1 MRESIEEV
9 IEKYALQNAIKY
21 DSTPLADAVM
31 GKVLSECPQLRTKT
45 SEIIPLIQGL
55 IERINSMT
63 SAERLARLQQI
74 APELML
80 PKKKER
86 VRGLPPLEVLEVG
99 ERVKMRI
106 APNPNGPP
114 TLGTARGVVINH
126 EYAQMYSGKFILR
139 FDDTDPKIKRPMLE
153 AYGWY
158 EEDCEWLGA
167 KPDEIVIASDRI
179 DEYYQYAEK
188 LIKMGKAY
196 VCFCDRDE
204 FKIFKDSM
212 RACPHREQDVNVNL
226 KYWKKMLAGKYGE
239 REAVLRI
246 KTNIR
251 DKDPALRDWVALRIV
266 KESHPRT
273 GRKYD
278 VWPMLD
284 FESAM
289 EDHLLGITHIIR
301 GKDLIDSGRRQKF
314 IYDYFGW
321 KYPNTSHWGRIK
333 IHEFGKFSTSEIKR
347 GIDDGEYKGW
357 DDPCLPTVRAL
368 RRRGIQAEAIRNFM
382 IDLGVSETDI
392 AVSMDTLYAENRK
405 IVDPIANRYFFVWN
419 PTRLDITNTMPT
431 VAKAPL
437 HPIDCRGFRE
447 ILVQEEVFLCKDDM
461 QGIKKG
467 DKLRLKDLYNI
478 QITSLCPLSAKYIGN
493 DLGIT
498 KRGAAIIHWCPPE
511 GVKVKV
517 ICPDKEY
524 NGIGES
530 GISSELGK
538 VVQFERFGFVR
549 IDSIDDEIFAY
560 FAHK

>member
-21 DSTPLADAVM
+21 DSTPIADAVM
-31 GKVLSECPQLRTKT
+31 GKVLSECPWLRTKT

-63 SAERLARLQQI
+63 PADRLARLQQI
-74 APELML
+74 APELIL

-86 VRGLPPLEVLEVG
+86 VRGLPPLEVG

-114 TLGTARGVVINH
+114 TLGTARGVIVNH
-126 EYAQMYSGKFILR
+126 EYAQMYNGKFILR

-158 EEDCEWLGA
+158 KEDCEWLGA
-167 KPDEIVIASDRI
+167 KPDETVIASDRI
-179 DEYYQYAEK
+179 DKYYKYAKK

-196 VCFCDRDE
+196 VCFCGRDE

-212 RACPHREQDVNVNL
+212 RACPHREQEVDVNL
-226 KYWKKMLAGKYGE
+226 KYWKKMLAGRYDEG
-239 REAVLRI
+239 EAVLRI
-246 KTNIR
+246 KTNIQH
-251 DKDPALRDWVALRIV
+251 KDPALRDWVALRIIK
-266 KESHPRT
+266 KEHPRA

-301 GKDLIDSGRRQKF
+301 GKDLMDSERRQKF
-314 IYDYFGW
+314 VYDYFGW

-333 IHEFGKFSTSEIKR
+333 IHEFGKFSTSEIKKA
-347 GIDDGEYKGW
+347 IDEGEYSGW

-392 AVSMDTLYAENRK
+392 AVSTDTLYAENRK

-419 PTRLDITNTMPT
+419 PTLLEIKNTMPT

-437 HPIDCRGFRE
+437 HPTYCRGFRE
-447 ILVQEEVFLCKDDM
+447 ILVQEQVFVCKDDI

-467 DKLRLKDLYNI
+467 DNLRLKDLYNI
-478 QITSLCPLSAKYIGN
+478 QITSLSPLSAKYIGN
-493 DLGIT
+493 DLDIT
-498 KRGAAIIHWCPPE
+498 KQGSAIIHWCPPG

-517 ICPDKEY
+517 ICPHKEY
-524 NGIGES
+524 NGIGER
-530 GISSELGK
+530 GIISELGK
-538 VVQFERFGFVR
+538 VVQFERFGFVM
-549 IDSIDDEIFAY
+549 IDSIDDEIIAY

>member
-21 DSTPLADAVM
+21 GSTPLADAVM
-31 GKVLSECPQLRTKT
+31 GKVLSECTWLRTKT
-45 SEIIPLIQGL
+45 SEIIPLVQRA

-63 SAERLARLQQI
+63 HAERLARLQKI
-74 APELML
+74 APELIL
-80 PKKKER
+80 HKKKER
-86 VRGLPPLEVLEVG
+86 VRGLPPLEVRE
-99 ERVKMRI
+99 EVKMRI

-114 TLGTARGVVINH
+114 TLGTARGVIINH

-139 FDDTDPKIKRPMLE
+139 FDDTDPKIKKPMLE
-153 AYGWY
+153 AYEWY
-158 EEDCEWLGA
+158 KEDCEWLGA
-167 KPDEIVIASDRI
+167 KPDETFIASDRI
-179 DEYYQYAEK
+179 DKYYQYAKK
-188 LIKMGKAY
+188 LIKMSKAY

-226 KYWKKMLAGKYGE
+226 KYWKKMLAGEYEEG
-239 REAVLRI
+239 EAVLRI
-246 KTNIR
+246 KTNIQHR
-251 DKDPALRDWVALRIV
+251 DPALRDWVALRIV
-266 KESHPRT
+266 KEAHPRA

-284 FESAM
+284 FESAI

-301 GKDLIDSGRRQKF
+301 GKDLMDSERRQKF
-314 IYDYFGW
+314 VYDYFGW

-347 GIDDGEYKGW
+347 AIDEGKYEGW
-357 DDPCLPTVRAL
+357 DDPRLPTVRAL

-382 IDLGVSETDI
+382 VDLGVSNTDI
-392 AVSMDTLYAENRK
+392 AVSKDTLYAENRK
-405 IVDPIANRYFFVWN
+405 IIDPIANRYFFVWN
-419 PTRLDITNTMPT
+419 PIKLEIKNTMPT
-431 VAKAPL
+431 VAKAPI
-437 HPIDCRGFRE
+437 HPTDSRGFRE
-447 ILVQEEVFLCKDDM
+447 ILVQGEVFVCKDDIE
-461 QGIKKG
+461 GINKG

-478 QITSLCPLSAKYIGN
+478 QITSLCPLSANYIGN

-498 KRGAAIIHWCPPE
+498 KQGANIIHWCPQE

-530 GISSELGK
+530 GISSEWGN

-549 IDSIDDEIFAY
+549 IDSIDGEIVAY

>member
-1 MRESIEEV
+1 MRESIEKV

-31 GKVLSECPQLRTKT
+31 GKVLSECPGLRTKT
-45 SEIIPLIQGL
+45 REIMPLILGT
-55 IERINSMT
+55 IEKISSMT
-63 SAERLARLQQI
+63 SAERFERLQKI
-74 APELML
+74 APELTL
-80 PKKKER
+80 SKKKEK
-86 VRGLPPLEVLEVG
+86 VRGLPPLEFG
-99 ERVKMRI
+99 ESVKMRI

-114 TLGTARGVVINH
+114 TLGTARGIVINH
-126 EYAQMYSGKFILR
+126 EYTQMYSGKFILR
-139 FDDTDPKIKRPMLE
+139 LDDTDPKIKKPMLE
-153 AYGWY
+153 AYRWY
-158 EEDCEWLGA
+158 EEDCEWLDA
-167 KPDEIVIASDRI
+167 KPDETVIASDRI
-179 DEYYQYAEK
+179 DKYYQYAEK
-188 LIKMGKAY
+188 LIKMDKAY

-226 KYWKKMLAGKYGE
+226 KYWKKMLAGKYEE

-246 KTNIR
+246 KTNIKH
-251 DKDPALRDWVALRIV
+251 KDPALRDWVALRIV
-266 KESHPRT
+266 KEAHPRA

-301 GKDLIDSGRRQKF
+301 GKDLMDSGRRQKF
-314 IYDYFGW
+314 VYDYFGW

-333 IHEFGKFSTSEIKR
+333 IHEFGKFSTSEIKIA
-347 GIDDGEYKGW
+347 IDNGEYKGW
-357 DDPCLPTVRAL
+357 DDPRLPTVRAL
-368 RRRGIQAEAIRNFM
+368 RRRGIQAKAIRNFM

-405 IVDPIANRYFFVWN
+405 IIDPIANRYFFVWN
-419 PTRLDITNTMPT
+419 PIKLEIKDAIPT

-437 HPIDCRGFRE
+437 HPTGNRGFRE
-447 ILVQEEVFLCKDDM
+447 ILVKKEVFVCKDDI
-461 QGIKKG
+461 QDIKKG

-478 QITSLCPLSAKYIGN
+478 QITSLCPLNAKYIGN

-498 KRGAAIIHWCPPE
+498 KQGAAIIHWCPSG

-530 GISSELGK
+530 GISSELGN
-538 VVQFERFGFVR
+538 VVQFERFGFVK
-549 IDSIDDEIFAY
+549 IDSIYDKIVAY